1 MMDAV
6 IALRRAVQARLVAD
20 AELSALLGGP
30 RIHDEPPRAAAG
42 PYIVHGDVDA
52 RDWSTGTEEGC
63 EQTLSLVVWAG
74 SGGET
79 AVALT
84 IAARLAALLH
94 DAPLAPAGHR
104 LVQIRQTGLDLRRDA
119 RTGLCTAT
127 VRLRCVTERL

>member
-6 IALRRAVQARLVAD
+6 IAVRRALQARLVAD
-20 AELSALLGGP
+20 AELGALLGGQ

-42 PYIVHGDVDA
+42 PYIVYGDVEA

-63 EQTLSLVVWAG
+63 EQALALVVWAG
-74 SGGET
+74 SAGET
-79 AVALT
+79 AAALT
-84 IAARLAALLH
+84 IAARVAAVLH
-94 DAPLAPAGHR
+94 DAPLDPVGHR

-119 RTGLCTAT
+119 RTGLSSAT